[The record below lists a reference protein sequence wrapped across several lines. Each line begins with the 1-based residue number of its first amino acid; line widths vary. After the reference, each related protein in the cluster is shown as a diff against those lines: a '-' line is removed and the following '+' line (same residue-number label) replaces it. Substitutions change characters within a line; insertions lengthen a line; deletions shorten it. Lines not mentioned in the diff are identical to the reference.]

1 MTEHAPGF
9 GLLANVGIPLGEL
22 VDFGRECE
30 AAGCASVWMVEY
42 EYDALAITQAI
53 AASTSR
59 VLTGTCISRA
69 FTRHPISMAE
79 SAAVIDRLAPGR
91 FVIGLGTGALKAADP
106 LLSMQRWGQE
116 WDKPVGRMRE
126 YVQVVREA
134 MTGEKV
140 SYDGQFFQLSNIRID
155 PAPSTYVPIYI
166 AAGGERMSEVAG
178 AEADGVFVH
187 LVNREMTERTRRAV
201 DRGARGAGRDPSQV
215 ELSNLI
221 MVCLD
226 DERDVAYDAM
236 RHWLV
241 DFYLNMPSYQRVL
254 ERGGYADTAEAVRTS
269 LAAGDPAGAEA
280 ALPDELL
287 EEFTMVGT
295 PADCERKLAEI
306 VSWGTSMPIL
316 YPFPSR
322 HDWLDG
328 YQRTLAALA
337 GAGRSDGAI
346 PAGSHN
352 D

>member
-1 MTEHAPGF
+1 MTPLSPGI
-9 GLLANVGIPLGEL
+9 GLLGNVGISLPEL
-22 VDFGRECE
+22 VAFGRECE
-30 AAGCASVWMVEY
+30 AAGSAGVWMVEY
-42 EYDALAITQAI
+42 EYDALAMAQAV
-53 AASTSR
+53 AGATER
-59 VLTGTCISRA
+59 VLTGTCITRA

-79 SAAVIDRLAPGR
+79 SAVVVDRLAPGR

-106 LLSMQRWGQE
+106 TLSMQRWGQE

-126 YVQVVREA
+126 YVQILRRA
-134 MTGEKV
+134 MTGETIT
-140 SYDGQFFQLSNIRID
+140 YDGEFFQLRNIRLD
-155 PAPSTYVPIYI
+155 PVPSTYVPIYI

-187 LVNREMTERTRRAV
+187 LVNREKTERTREAV
-201 DRGARGAGRDPSQV
+201 DRGARGAGRDPSAI

-221 MVCLD
+221 MVCV
-226 DERDVAYDAM
+226 DEERELAYDAM

-241 DFYLNMPSYQRVL
+241 DFYLNMPSYQKVL
-254 ERGGYADTAEAVRTS
+254 EHGGYADVANVVRDRLT
-269 LAAGDPAGAEA
+269 AGDVAGAEA
-280 ALPDELL
+280 ALPDALL

-306 VSWGTSMPIL
+306 VSWGTSIPIL

-322 HDWLDG
+322 DDWLDG
-328 YQRTLAALA
+328 YRRTLAAFA

-346 PAGSHN
+346 AAGSRT